1 VRPAAHR
8 RASRQRLAGARGL
21 KHLLRLPQQA
31 PMRRGSA
38 HATIC
43 KGPVAASAVSAELVA
58 DDARRAAGR
67 GRAPR
72 HRAQVSKI
80 DPGMPQEEAKAHLA
94 DKISGFIQAR
104 RARPSPPARAVPP
117 RSEQP
122 VQRRARRL

>member
-1 VRPAAHR
+1 
-8 RASRQRLAGARGL
+8 
-21 KHLLRLPQQA
+21 
-31 PMRRGSA
+31 M
-38 HATIC
+38 
-43 KGPVAASAVSAELVA
+43 
-58 DDARRAAGR
+58 
-67 GRAPR
+67 
-72 HRAQVSKI
+72 QVSKI

>member
-1 VRPAAHR
+1 VRA
-8 RASRQRLAGARGL
+8 LL
-21 KHLLRLPQQA
+21 EDLLREPSQA
-31 PMRRGSA
+31 RMRRRGA
-38 HATIC
+38 HATTPSCI
-43 KGPVAASAVSAELVA
+43 GPLAASAVPAELVA